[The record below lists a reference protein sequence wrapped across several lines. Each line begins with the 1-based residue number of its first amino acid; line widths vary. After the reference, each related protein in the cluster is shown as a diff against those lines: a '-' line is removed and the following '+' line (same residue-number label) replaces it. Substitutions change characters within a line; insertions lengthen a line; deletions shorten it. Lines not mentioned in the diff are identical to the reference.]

1 MADPTPTKGTLGL
14 TGLTSNAMAL
24 IAPGAFLWL
33 TFGGQVLTG
42 APAAGMSMWLGILFA
57 LLLCLATAVA
67 YAELSKLY
75 PGAGSSY
82 FFAEQAFLSKRNAFK
97 WARLSKFVVG
107 WASHL
112 YYWVYPGV
120 MVGVT
125 AMIVGYILGQIF
137 PSTFS
142 AAIPSPIFMWAF
154 CIVFAFAVAYIA
166 FRGVVGSTAVGVV
179 INTTQIIA
187 LLVFSVLAISHR
199 VSHPEGSAIWVL
211 DSTGTPTQYVQD
223 TMPDTTKTIPD
234 PKDPTKQIQDPSAT
248 LPAVD
253 KDGDPVWAKDANGKP
268 QLATVSYLGGITKD
282 SGTGIET
289 FNYHNTAKSVV
300 APHKGGYIVIQACIA
315 ILILVGFESV
325 TSMGEEARNA
335 KRDIPRAVILSLII
349 QGGFCY
355 LFEYFAANYYL
366 NSGYTASNAG
376 ASSAPIGDIMQLVGA
391 WAFGSARAGWWF
403 MMVEAFTVFL
413 ALIGTTLA
421 CINTGARVTYAMGRD
436 EEVGSHF
443 GLLHG
448 KNATPHRA
456 IWALAGLSA
465 AVGILTVMFWFCGP
479 AAQQDST
486 IAGLPQNFLYK
497 IGLFSNATASK
508 IPQSFLWV
516 TLVSNFG
523 TFLLYMMTCM
533 VAIVA
538 FREHHTFHGFKH
550 VVVPVFGLLANLLCM
565 VFYLV
570 GPFFVNGMSWKEPY
584 VALGVAALWGI
595 YGAIYFLARSKSTGR
610 SVLTTAPVPTVN

>member
-1 MADPTPTKGTLGL
+1 
-14 TGLTSNAMAL
+14 MAL

-42 APAAGMSMWLGILFA
+42 SPAAGMSMWLGILFA

-82 FFAEQAFLSKRNAFK
+82 FFAEQAFLSKKAAFK

-125 AMIVGYILGQIF
+125 AMIVGYMIGQVDAHF
-137 PSTFS
+137 SDGSHFS
-142 AAIPSPIFMWAF
+142 ASIPSPIFMWAF
-154 CIVFAFAVAYIA
+154 CILFAFGVAYIA
-166 FRGVVGSTAVGVV
+166 YRGVVGSTGVGVA
-179 INTTQIIA
+179 INATQIIA
-187 LLVFSVLAISHR
+187 LLIFSIMAIAHR
-199 VSHPEGSAIWVL
+199 SNHPEGSEIWVL

-223 TMPDTTKTIPD
+223 SMPDPANPPKMIPD
-234 PKDPTKQIQDPSAT
+234 PAHAGQQMVDPANPGGTI
-248 LPAVD
+248 PALD
-253 KDGDPVWAKDANGKP
+253 KDGHPVWVKGSDGKP
-268 QLATVSYLGGITKD
+268 QMVTVSYLGGITADPTTK
-282 SGTGIET
+282 IET
-289 FNYHNTAKSVV
+289 FNYHKSAGSVV
-300 APHKGGYIVIQACIA
+300 APHQFGYVIIQACIA

-325 TSMGEEARNA
+325 TSMGEEAKNA
-335 KRDIPRAVILSLII
+335 KRDIPKAVILSLLI

-366 NSGYTASNAG
+366 NSGYTATTAG
-376 ASSAPIGDIMQLVGA
+376 GSSAPIGDIMQLVGA
-391 WAFGSARAGWWF
+391 WVFGSANAGWWF
-403 MMVEAFTVFL
+403 MMIEAGTVFL
-413 ALIGTTLA
+413 ALIGTTLS
-421 CINTGARVTYAMGRD
+421 CVNTGARVTYAMGRD
-436 EEVGSHF
+436 EEVGTHF
-443 GLLHG
+443 GMLHG

-456 IWALAGLSA
+456 IWTLATLSSIL
-465 AVGILTVMFWFCGP
+465 GILTVLFWFCGP
-479 AAQQDST
+479 AAQQDAT
-486 IAGLPQNFLYK
+486 IDALPHNFLYK
-497 IGLFSNATASK
+497 IGLFHNALASK

-523 TFLLYMMTCM
+523 TFLLYMMSCL

-538 FREHHTFHGFKH
+538 FHEHHMHNFFKH
-550 VVVPVFGLLANLLCM
+550 KFIPIFGLLANLLCM

-584 VALGVAALWGI
+584 VALGVAAVWGI
-595 YGAIYFLARSKSTGR
+595 YGVIFFLRRSKKLGR
-610 SVLTTAPVPTVN
+610 DIFIAKPAVTPA